1 LAIGVRGYILKGVA
15 GLELIAALKTIH
27 AGQPFVT
34 AELASRLLMDAKGGP
49 LLPVR
54 SPELHAALS
63 SREQQ
68 VLARISKGRTNREIA
83 EELGVTVKTIKYY
96 LTQVFK
102 KLKVANR
109 IQAIQVSQKL
119 NCQ

>member
-1 LAIGVRGYILKGVA
+1 
-15 GLELIAALKTIH
+15 
-27 AGQPFVT
+27 
-34 AELASRLLMDAKGGP
+34 
-49 LLPVR
+49 
-54 SPELHAALS
+54 
-63 SREQQ
+63 
-68 VLARISKGRTNREIA
+68 VLAHIAKGRTNREIA